1 MRISDRNKETVRDV
15 HLLVKLI
22 QIILRKVYFVEHK
35 VHVLLGMLNVHPED
49 INRKTKL
56 CEVSG
61 TLSE

>member
-1 MRISDRNKETVRDV
+1 MRISDRNKETVRGV

-22 QIILRKVYFVEHK
+22 QSILGKVNFVEHK

-49 INRKTKL
+49 INRETEL